1 MKKPPLFI
9 ITGAN
14 GAGKSTLA
22 NNLLPIEFEYLEVF
36 DGDKAYLEHF
46 RALLKLKN
54 TEKEARNIAGEY
66 VSELFDEKVVK
77 AIKLKEPF
85 AYEGHLHTPE
95 SYNIPRH
102 FKENGY
108 EIHLFF
114 LGLDSIEQA
123 VERVHHRAKLGGHNV
138 PYAEIA
144 LRYDGNM
151 YFLNENFEE
160 IDFINI
166 FDASDIEN
174 IQQII
179 AIEKGNITYSKR
191 LLPKWFIKGFPR
203 IISKI

>member
-1 MKKPPLFI
+1 MKKPLLFI

-22 NNLLPIEFEYLEVF
+22 NFLLPIEFESLEVF

-46 RALLKLKN
+46 RALLKLGN
-54 TEKEARNIAGEY
+54 TEKESRNIAGEY
-66 VSELFDEKVVK
+66 VSELFDKKVEK
-77 AIKLKEPF
+77 ALENKETF

-95 SYNIPRH
+95 SYNIPRY

-108 EIHLFF
+108 EIHLSF

-151 YFLNENFEE
+151 YFLNKYFEE

-174 IQQII
+174 LQQII
-179 AIEKGNITYSKR
+179 AIENGKITYTKR
-191 LLPKWFIKGFPR
+191 ALPTWFIKGFPS